1 MNAALLV
8 LGIMGMDVSS
18 TVLPNGLQVFTAR
31 DDTAPVV
38 TICVAVKTGA
48 TCETALTNGLAHF
61 YEHMF
66 FKGNSALPDQ
76 TAYNERLR
84 TLGIV
89 RNGTT
94 SDEVVRYYITL
105 ESALFR
111 EGMEFMRDAMV
122 TPLFDQVEMERERAV
137 ITDEYLRNASSPWWG
152 YWKAVE
158 NTVYPEPWRGNTIGN
173 LEVIQSASP
182 EVMRMFQ
189 EKYYTADNS
198 ALFILGDIDEET
210 AVSEAARVFGSW
222 RSGGSSDYD
231 ALGIAIRIDRDTTVR
246 VQGPGGVGQIRIM
259 MMGPTIAGYRSAT
272 YAGDVWGGYLSL
284 ASRRFQRNLVTDGPF
299 SQVYGSYYTQRF
311 SPAVTFGGTI
321 APERLEEGLEL
332 MNAEIEAMTV
342 PGYFDEEGLAMAREL
357 LSRDRRLSRESS
369 RELAIETLPFWWVQG
384 NGLEYYQTYED
395 SIAVT
400 GHARVVE
407 FVERY
412 VTGAPRAV
420 FLVTPERGA
429 L

>member
-1 MNAALLV
+1 LNAALLV
-8 LGIMGMDVSS
+8 LGIMGMDLSS
-18 TVLPNGLQVFTAR
+18 VTLPNGLQVYTAR
-31 DDTAPVV
+31 DGTAPVV
-38 TICVAVKTGA
+38 TICVTVKTGA

-76 TAYNERLR
+76 TAYNDRLR
-84 TLGIV
+84 ALGIV

-122 TPLFDQVEMERERAV
+122 TPLFDQGEMERERAV
-137 ITDEYLRNASSPWWG
+137 ITDEYLRNASSPWWD

-158 NTVYPEPWRGNTIGN
+158 NTVYPEPWRGNTIGD
-173 LEVIQSASP
+173 LEVIRSASP
-182 EVMRMFQ
+182 EVMRMFR
-189 EKYYTADNS
+189 EKYYTADNA

-210 AVSEAARVFGSW
+210 AMSEAARVFGSW
-222 RSGGSSDYD
+222 GTGGMSDFD
-231 ALGIAIRIDRDTTVR
+231 SLGIAIMIDSDTTVR
-246 VQGPGGVGQIRIM
+246 IRGPEGVGQVRIM
-259 MMGPTIAGYRSAT
+259 MVGPTIAGDRSAT
-272 YAGDVWGGYLSL
+272 YAGDVWGSYLSL
-284 ASRRFQRNLVTDGPF
+284 ESRRFQRNLVTNGPF

-332 MNAEIEAMTV
+332 LSEEIEAMTA

-357 LSRDRRLSRESS
+357 LRRDRRLSRESS
-369 RELAIETLPFWWVQG
+369 RDLAIESLPFWWVQG

-395 SIAVT
+395 SIETA
-400 GHARVVE
+400 GHARVMD

-420 FLVTPERGA
+420 FLVTPEGGV

>member
-1 MNAALLV
+1 MNVVLLV
-8 LGIMGMDVSS
+8 LGIIGMDVSS

-38 TICVAVKTGA
+38 TICVTVKTGA
-48 TCETALTNGLAHF
+48 TCETELTNGLAHF

-76 TAYNERLR
+76 TAYNERIR
-84 TLGIV
+84 ALGIV

-105 ESALFR
+105 EAALFT

-122 TPLFDQVEMERERAV
+122 TPLFDQGEMERERAV

-158 NTVYPEPWRGNTIGN
+158 NTVYPEPWRGNTIGD

-189 EKYYTADNS
+189 EKYYTADNA

-222 RSGGSSDYD
+222 SRGGSSDFD
-231 ALGIAIRIDRDTTVR
+231 SLGIAIRIDSDTTVR
-246 VQGPGGVGQIRIM
+246 VQGPEGVGQIRIM
-259 MMGPTIAGYRSAT
+259 MMGPTMEGDRSAT

-284 ASRRFQRNLVTDGPF
+284 TSRRFQRNLVTDGPF

-332 MNAEIEAMTV
+332 LNAEIEAMTV
-342 PGYFDEEGLAMAREL
+342 PGYFDEEGLDMAREL
-357 LSRDRRLSRESS
+357 LRRDRRLSRESS
-369 RELAIETLPFWWVQG
+369 SDMAIETLPFWWVQG

-395 SIAVT
+395 GIALT
-400 GHARVVE
+400 GQDLVVE
-407 FVERY
+407 FVEKY
-412 VTGAPRAV
+412 VAGAPRAL
-420 FLVTPERGA
+420 FLVTPEGGA

>member
-1 MNAALLV
+1 MSVALLF
-8 LGIMGMDVSS
+8 LGIMGMELGSL
-18 TVLPNGLQVFTAR
+18 TLPNGLQVFTAR

-48 TCETALTNGLAHF
+48 TCETSLTNGLAHF

-84 TLGIV
+84 ALGIV

-105 ESALFR
+105 ESALFS

-122 TPLFDQVEMERERAV
+122 NPLFDLAEMERERAV
-137 ITDEYLRNASSPWWG
+137 ITDEYLRNASSPWWD
-152 YWKAVE
+152 YWKAIE
-158 NTVYPEPWRGNTIGN
+158 NTVYPEPWRGNTIGD

-189 EKYYTADNS
+189 EKYYTADNA
-198 ALFILGDIDEET
+198 ALFILGDIDGET
-210 AVSEAARVFGSW
+210 AMSEAARVFGQW
-222 RSGGSSDYD
+222 QSGGSSDYD
-231 ALGIAIRIDRDTTVR
+231 SLGMAIRIDRDTTVL
-246 VQGPGGVGQIRIM
+246 VQGPDGVGQIRITM
-259 MMGPTIAGYRSAT
+259 VGPTIVGDRSAT
-272 YAGDVWGGYLSL
+272 YAGDVWGSYLSL
-284 ASRRFQRNLVTDGPF
+284 ASRRFQRNLVTNGPF
-299 SQVYGSYYTQRF
+299 SQAYGSYYTQRF

-321 APERLEEGLEL
+321 DPGRIGEGLEL
-332 MNAEIEAMTV
+332 LNAEIGAMTA
-342 PGYFDEEGLAMAREL
+342 PGYFDEEGLTMAREL
-357 LSRDRRLSRESS
+357 LRRERRLSRESS
-369 RELAIETLPFWWVQG
+369 RDLAIENLPFWWVQG
-384 NGLEYYQTYED
+384 NGLDYYLTYED
-395 SIAVT
+395 SIAAT
-400 GHARVVE
+400 GRERVLD

-412 VTGAPRAV
+412 VAGAPRAV
-420 FLVTPERGA
+420 FLVTPEGGA